1 MKIVFFGDSITDAW
15 LTAEDYSLQSYGC
28 GFVHAIASQ
37 LMSENPTHYQI
48 LNRGIGG
55 NNIADLYARVKMD
68 VWLQQPD
75 VISILVGI
83 NDVCT
88 DDNPKGIAIERFEQL
103 YRMLLEDTK
112 KHLPNTKIILCEPFA
127 LQSGMSDERY
137 AQIKDVYNY
146 AAIVKALSA
155 EYKTGYVF
163 IQEKLSEMAKIYGD
177 TEYLCDGVHPTIVG
191 AKLIADAWYNEF
203 KTM

>member
-1 MKIVFFGDSITDAW
+1 MKIVFLGDSITDMW
-15 LTAEDYSLQSYGC
+15 HTGEDYGVQSYGS
-28 GFVHAIASQ
+28 GFVHAVASR
-37 LMSENPTHYQI
+37 LMSENPTQYQI

-75 VISILVGI
+75 VVSILVGI

-88 DDNPKGIAIERFEQL
+88 DDNPKGIAIDRFEQL
-103 YRMLLEDTK
+103 YRMLIEDSMTE
-112 KHLPNTKIILCEPFA
+112 LPNVKIILCEPFV
-127 LQSGMSDERY
+127 LQSGMNAERY
-137 AQIKDVYNY
+137 MQLLDVYNY
-146 AAIVKALSA
+146 ANIVKALA
-155 EYKTGYVF
+155 EEYQLSYVP
-163 IQEKLSEMAKIYGD
+163 IQKKLSEMAQKYGD
-177 TEYLCDGVHPTIVG
+177 VAYLYDGVHPTIVG